1 MVYCEPY
8 FLNFGAQVHL
18 SGSEACYPHA
28 IARDVPEFNL
38 FKVTD
43 HGTVAGRPK
52 ASGYIYVYINMYIY
66 MYTIMII
73 YIYIYTCIYIYIYVC
88 AYTAFTQYK

>member
-8 FLNFGAQVHL
+8 FSNFGAQVHL

-52 ASGYIYVYINMYIY
+52 ASG
-66 MYTIMII
+66 
-73 YIYIYTCIYIYIYVC
+73 
-88 AYTAFTQYK
+88 